1 MQQRKIHRPC
11 FSHCTY
17 RTQSMNITPRSH
29 DVVKICMYGEVE
41 SRGGQESIVDDDIII
56 IITYYIQHD
65 KKDKGRAFCSLIE
78 VPSLCCNCSCCA
90 DCLIPPFVLIFFL
103 KEPREIIPRTR
114 LQLPAPA
121 SATSKS
127 LNMAPSNR
135 DELSSD
141 SENYDIRA
149 DGDDEAPH
157 HMTES
162 SEGSVVPY
170 QQSSSWNIL
179 RRCLINLFLPFV
191 NGLMLG
197 FGELF
202 AHEAAYRI
210 GWSNTKVS

>member
-1 MQQRKIHRPC
+1 
-11 FSHCTY
+11 
-17 RTQSMNITPRSH
+17 
-29 DVVKICMYGEVE
+29 
-41 SRGGQESIVDDDIII
+41 
-56 IITYYIQHD
+56 
-65 KKDKGRAFCSLIE
+65 
-78 VPSLCCNCSCCA
+78 
-90 DCLIPPFVLIFFL
+90 
-103 KEPREIIPRTR
+103 
-114 LQLPAPA
+114 
-121 SATSKS
+121 
-127 LNMAPSNR
+127 MAPSNR

-149 DGDDEAPH
+149 DGDGEAPH

-210 GWSNTKVS
+210 GWSNTKIFPVHRRTAVSSQKSEEERRREESSATAGFRSIQAAPSL